1 MTTPNREH
9 RYPWQPLSLEY
20 LISNFNFS
28 SWKVLLPI
36 VGWTFLIA
44 LCVYITGTFTAP
56 EWVAPEVTSPK
67 TRLFFSIL
75 PSYIIGLLLLY
86 WVGFEWGFIPLFIS
100 SFALAFQSGMSIA
113 LSLLFGFSFIFG
125 LALIG
130 LAYQSIIMPYDL
142 RDLKSVA
149 FFVSVIFI
157 AAIASSICALI
168 WSLAH
173 NLSAY
178 TTNLIWQS
186 WWTGIFFQS
195 LIITG
200 PLLFF
205 ISPYVEK
212 AKRKYYQIERPE
224 FVSMKWIYTTVLCV
238 TTALLMFIM
247 SGQFLG
253 KYRLNEVVSRLPN
266 ISRGEIF
273 GALGSFEI
281 IFWVSI
287 GLILVTSYTAIY
299 LAGRWNRQLHKEVEE
314 RTEELEKSRKKLRKS
329 LEEKQLLLK
338 ETHHRVKNNLAQ
350 VSGLLQLQM
359 MNVNDEKYSQL
370 LQDAT
375 SRIQSMSLI
384 HQALYDTEEF
394 ENISL
399 KEYLKKLSTTIHK
412 SFRKKGTDVELNFEL
427 GDYTID
433 TRQAVT
439 LGLIVTEVLI
449 NAHKYAFDG
458 RRNGEITVLL
468 HKNDTH
474 LLLKIDDDG
483 VGLPENPVQKPSSLG
498 MMLIKK
504 LSQQIDG
511 DLSIDSDSKGTTV
524 SLSFEPKVLESR

>member
-1 MTTPNREH
+1 MTNSNQEQRH
-9 RYPWQPLSLEY
+9 PWRPLPLEY
-20 LISNFNFS
+20 LISDFSFS
-28 SWKVLLPI
+28 SWKVLAPF
-36 VGWTFLIA
+36 VGWVSIIA
-44 LCVYITGTFTAP
+44 LCVYITSIFTAP
-56 EWVAPEVTSPK
+56 NWIAPEVTSPQ
-67 TRLFFSIL
+67 TRQFFAIL
-75 PSYIIGLLLLY
+75 PSYIIGLLLLF
-86 WVGFEWGFIPLFIS
+86 WMGFEWGFIPLFIS
-100 SFALAFQSGMSIA
+100 SFALAFQSGMGIA

-130 LAYQSIIMPYDL
+130 LAYQSVLMPYDL
-142 RDLKSVA
+142 RDLKSIA

-178 TTNLIWQS
+178 NTNLIWQS

-195 LIITG
+195 LVITG

-205 ISPYVEK
+205 ITPYVEK
-212 AKRKYYQIERPE
+212 NKGRHYDIERPDG
-224 FVSMKWIYTTVLCV
+224 VSMKWIYTTVLCV

-266 ISRGEIF
+266 ISRSEVF

-287 GLILVTSYTAIY
+287 GLILITSYTAIY
-299 LAGRWNRQLHKEVEE
+299 LTGRWNQQLHEEVEE
-314 RTEELEKSRKKLRKS
+314 RTQELEQSRKKLRKS

-370 LQDAT
+370 IQDAT

-384 HQALYDTEEF
+384 HQALYDTEEYD
-394 ENISL
+394 NISL
-399 KEYLKKLSTTIHK
+399 RDYLKKLSMIIHK
-412 SFRKKGTDVELNFEL
+412 SFRNKDIDVEMNFEL

-449 NAHKYAFDG
+449 NAHKYAFEG
-458 RRNGEITVLL
+458 RQEGIITVAL

-474 LLLKIDDDG
+474 LLLKIEDDG
-483 VGLPENPVQKPSSLG
+483 VGLPEEPPKKTSSLG
-498 MMLIKK
+498 MMLIRK
-504 LSQQIDG
+504 LSKQVDG
-511 DLSIDSDSKGTTV
+511 DLSIESDSNGTTV
-524 SLSFEPKVLESR
+524 SLLFEPKVLESR